1 MSCYKNKLFILTFAR
16 GKQSFCEVNKYEAPW
31 AYAHG
36 IFSALRQSEI
46 RRSRRF
52 AFIHD
57 LAVEVC
63 MRRRITM
70 KKVLV
75 GGCFD
80 LLHYGHIVFLNEAKK
95 HGDSLVVA
103 LESDENVRRLKGEHR
118 PIHTQKERKT
128 MLEALSAVDEVIPLP
143 PMTTDREY
151 ADLVTRLRP
160 HVIVVTQ

>member
-1 MSCYKNKLFILTFAR
+1 
-16 GKQSFCEVNKYEAPW
+16 
-31 AYAHG
+31 
-36 IFSALRQSEI
+36 
-46 RRSRRF
+46 
-52 AFIHD
+52 
-57 LAVEVC
+57 
-63 MRRRITM
+63 M

-160 HVIVVTQ
+160 HVIVVTQGDPLTETKKKHAQSVGAELIIIPKVPTPSTSQLANLLGLE